1 MTECEAACTLAATD
15 NFGGRDL
22 IDTIRARIALLE
34 AEEFLELAQLPLE
47 THVGKDHGTALAREL
62 ESLLKLHVFLLHKV
76 GNDTAS
82 TPTHTSIAMHQHPT
96 LGHALFYK

>member
-1 MTECEAACTLAATD
+1 MTECEAACALATAD

-47 THVGKDHGTALAREL
+47 THVGKDHGAALAREL
-62 ESLLKLHVFLLHKV
+62 ESLLKLHVFLLH
-76 GNDTAS
+76 
-82 TPTHTSIAMHQHPT
+82 
-96 LGHALFYK
+96 